1 LIDIDNGVIM
11 FSLSMSPTADIVNWV
26 TSADGCV
33 HTSHRQHRGNTTRRD
48 CRQLVANSVH
58 STHRRLASAS
68 CIGLNYFAVNNV
80 KLQQK
85 SYGLIGL
92 ITEPVFVHSWNDNN
106 TANTCIANG
115 NLYGVPILETG
126 YLVWCRKIQGSI
138 PWC

>member
-1 LIDIDNGVIM
+1 M

-115 NLYGVPILETG
+115 NLYGCTNLGNRVSCLMQKNTG
-126 YLVWCRKIQGSI
+126 IHSLMLTADRLNS
-138 PWC
+138 